1 GAPAN
6 PPFGRND
13 VYATNAI
20 AGQLFGRGGGNEVNS
35 AMLLSGLQQRL
46 GAPQGTL
53 LWNDLRERQDPEAP
67 VTVDGNFPYDP
78 APKTLGPGNEVID
91 AGSFQPAAEPQVTAS
106 AATHEPAHASN
117 FLLVAAKRSKTHH
130 PLMVAGPQIGYF
142 YPGLTFEE

>member
-1 GAPAN
+1 MPAN

-13 VYATNAI
+13 IYATNAI

-67 VTVDGNFPYDP
+67 VRRVAFPRG
-78 APKTLGPGNEVID
+78 GPIHL
-91 AGSFQPAAEPQVTAS
+91 FIAEIVLDDTSETTAFRKILR
-106 AATHEPAHASN
+106 AE
-117 FLLVAAKRSKTHH
+117 FLSSERTRALIR
-130 PLMVAGPQIGYF
+130 LR
-142 YPGLTFEE
+142 E